1 MGESECLWTA
11 MQTLEKQWAG
21 SLRKEKKQ
29 ESVWSRP
36 VITGSSRTGKIS
48 VTIERNIR

>member
-1 MGESECLWTA
+1 MPVDCHANTGKTVGRKP
-11 MQTLEKQWAG
+11 Q
-21 SLRKEKKQ
+21 KEKKQ